1 MFLTRW
7 PSYTILGP
15 IPQSQTQT
23 FFPKEPPLG
32 PRTCEVTSGTEATMW
47 NLRLPYWRTHPS
59 VYDCGLRDNQAASLP
74 SNLSHRFSQ
83 AFFWPLMSL
92 SRNRM
97 GTLSETYPD
106 PHASNANPYPISPR
120 CQMIAASAGNS
131 HHSICLALKQFQNG
145 GATGR
150 RTRMPFLEFPI
161 IMVSHGHSNLLVTLT
176 QCLSL

>member
-106 PHASNANPYPISPR
+106 HPWSTCIQCQAIPHFEVPNDSCFRWERPPLHMLGPETIPWGSYW
-120 CQMIAASAGNS
+120 
-131 HHSICLALKQFQNG
+131 
-145 GATGR
+145 T
-150 RTRMPFLEFPI
+150 TRMPFLEFPI
-161 IMVSHGHSNLLVTLT
+161 MVIQT
-176 QCLSL
+176 CWWP